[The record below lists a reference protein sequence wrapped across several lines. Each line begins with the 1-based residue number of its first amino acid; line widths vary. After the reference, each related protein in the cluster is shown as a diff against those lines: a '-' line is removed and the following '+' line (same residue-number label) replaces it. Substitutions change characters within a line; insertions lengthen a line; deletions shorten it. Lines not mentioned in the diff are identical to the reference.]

1 MFDWLTLSLNLSPE
15 QFQTHLANKE
25 PIAYLIAYIV
35 GILASLT
42 PCIYP
47 MIPVTVSFMGYI
59 GETRKKIW
67 PYATIYLFGMAIIY
81 TLLGIFAA
89 LTGKIFGDITTNPV
103 VYFIVGVIF
112 FFSSL
117 AMLGV
122 FRWDPLLNRIGGL
135 NKAGDTKGFMG
146 AFLLGLTS
154 GFVAA
159 PCTAPILGALLSY
172 VALTQDLLFGGSLL
186 FAFSLGLGT
195 LLWILSLFS
204 GLTKY
209 IPRGGNWGNMILIF
223 FGILMMLLAGYF
235 FYRAFH
241 LM

>member
-1 MFDWLTLSLNLSPE
+1 MFDWLSHE
-15 QFQTHLANKE
+15 QFQIYLTNKH
-25 PIAYLIAYIV
+25 PLAYLIAYIV

-42 PCIYP
+42 PCVYP

-59 GETRKKIW
+59 GETRRKIW
-67 PYATIYLFGMAIIY
+67 PYATIYLLGMAMVY
-81 TLLGIFAA
+81 TLLGIFAS
-89 LTGKIFGDITTNPV
+89 LTGKIFGEVTTNPV
-103 VYFIVGVIF
+103 VYFIVGIIF
-112 FFSSL
+112 LFSSL

-122 FRWDPLLNRIGGL
+122 LSWDPFL
-135 NKAGDTKGFMG
+135 NKIGALNKVRDPKGFIG

-154 GFVAA
+154 GSVAA

-209 IPRGGNWGNMILIF
+209 IPRGGGWGRIILIF
-223 FGILMMLLAGYF
+223 FGILMMLLSIYF
-235 FYRAFH
+235 FYRAFY
-241 LM
+241 LI